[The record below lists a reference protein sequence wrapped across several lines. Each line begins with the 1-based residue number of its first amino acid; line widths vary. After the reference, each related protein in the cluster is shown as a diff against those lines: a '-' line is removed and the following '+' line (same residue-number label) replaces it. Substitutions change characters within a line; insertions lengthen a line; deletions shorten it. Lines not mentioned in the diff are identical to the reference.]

1 MYATKGTFTVNAT
14 LTDSTGK
21 TVFQLILVTI
31 TGQPIVDNGSC
42 GTATAGKPV
51 TCTASPTGGTGPY
64 TITWAS
70 SGTPGTGTGASY
82 TTTFAT
88 KGSFTVTLNVT
99 DANRKFT
106 VQTISVVVAG
116 QPIVDN
122 GSCGTATAGKPVT
135 CTAAP
140 TGGTTPYTIAWRSTG
155 TPATGTGT
163 SYTTT
168 FATKGTFSVTLNV
181 TDANRKFTVQ
191 TISVSV
197 AGQPIV
203 DNGSCGAATAGKP
216 VTCTASPTGGTT
228 PYTIRWSSTGS
239 PATGTGASYTT
250 TFATKGTFSVT
261 LNVTDV
267 NAKFTV
273 QTISVAVAGQPIV
286 DNGTCGVAS
295 AGKPV
300 TCTASPTGGTT
311 PYTISWRSTG
321 TPATGTGASYTTTF
335 ATKGTFSVTLNV
347 TDANS
352 KFTVQTISVTVAGQ
366 PIVDNGSC
374 GAATAGKPVTCT
386 ASPTGGTTP
395 YTITWRSTGSPATGT
410 GASYTTTFATKGT
423 FSVTLNVTDANRK
436 FTVQTISVAVTPQ
449 PIVITA
455 SCNNA
460 QVGAPVN
467 CSASATGGTAPL
479 TFAGS
484 APGGTPPSGTGST
497 FTTSYSTT
505 GTKSINV
512 TATDGNN
519 AHASNIITVTIGA
532 GLQISASCGTNPGT
546 VGKPVNCTAS
556 ATGGTPPYTF
566 SWSAPGGSPAS
577 AGNVTS
583 FQTMYS
589 AKGTFNINATV
600 TDKATPTG
608 KSSMIIVVTITG
620 QPIVDNGSC
629 GTASAGK
636 PVTCN
641 AAPTGGTSPY
651 TITWKSAGN
660 PSTGPGASYTTT
672 FAAKGP
678 QTVTLNVTDANHKF
692 TVQTTTAPVQS
703 QPLVL
708 SANCGIATSGKPV
721 TCTAT
726 ITGGTAPYTIA
737 WASNGSPATGSGTS
751 YTTTFSVKGTY
762 TVTANATDANHLSVV
777 VRQSVTVT
785 PQPLM
790 ATVSCPTS
798 GLTAGKPF
806 SCNVTAT
813 GGTPPYSGTGSQ
825 TVTEPAKGTYTVS
838 FTVRDM
844 NQASATGS
852 TTVTVSSQPLIL
864 TAS

>member
-1 MYATKGTFTVNAT
+1 V
-14 LTDSTGK
+14 
-21 TVFQLILVTI
+21 
-31 TGQPIVDNGSC
+31 
-42 GTATAGKPV
+42 
-51 TCTASPTGGTGPY
+51 
-64 TITWAS
+64 
-70 SGTPGTGTGASY
+70 
-82 TTTFAT
+82 
-88 KGSFTVTLNVT
+88 
-99 DANRKFT
+99 
-106 VQTISVVVAG
+106 
-116 QPIVDN
+116 
-122 GSCGTATAGKPVT
+122 
-135 CTAAP
+135 
-140 TGGTTPYTIAWRSTG
+140 
-155 TPATGTGT
+155 
-163 SYTTT
+163 
-168 FATKGTFSVTLNV
+168 
-181 TDANRKFTVQ
+181 
-191 TISVSV
+191 V

-216 VTCTASPTGGTT
+216 VTCTAAPTGGTT
-228 PYTIRWSSTGS
+228 PYTIT
-239 PATGTGASYTT
+239 
-250 TFATKGTFSVT
+250 
-261 LNVTDV
+261 
-267 NAKFTV
+267 
-273 QTISVAVAGQPIV
+273 
-286 DNGTCGVAS
+286 
-295 AGKPV
+295 
-300 TCTASPTGGTT
+300 
-311 PYTISWRSTG
+311 WRSTG

-347 TDANS
+347 TDANR
-352 KFTVQTISVTVAGQ
+352 KFTVQTISVVVAGQPIVDNGSCGAATAGKPVTCTAAPTGGTTPYTITWRSTGTPATGTGASYTTTFATKGTFSVTLNVTDANRAFTIQTISVTVTGQ

-395 YTITWRSTGSPATGT
+395 YTISWKSTGTPATGT

-436 FTVQTISVAVTPQ
+436 FTVQTISVAVTGQ

-460 QVGAPVN
+460 AVNSPVN
-467 CSASATGGTAPL
+467 CNASATGGTSPI
-479 TFAGS
+479 TFAWS
-484 APGGTPPSGTGST
+484 APGGTPSSGTGAT

-519 AHASNIITVTIGA
+519 VHASKIITVIIGA
-532 GLQISASCGTNPGT
+532 GLQISASCGTNTGT

-589 AKGTFNINATV
+589 AKGTFNIIANV
-600 TDKATPTG
+600 TDHATPIG
-608 KSSMIIVVTITG
+608 KSATTIVVTITG

-641 AAPTGGTSPY
+641 A
-651 TITWKSAGN
+651 
-660 PSTGPGASYTTT
+660 
-672 FAAKGP
+672 
-678 QTVTLNVTDANHKF
+678 
-692 TVQTTTAPVQS
+692 
-703 QPLVL
+703 
-708 SANCGIATSGKPV
+708 
-721 TCTAT
+721 
-726 ITGGTAPYTIA
+726 
-737 WASNGSPATGSGTS
+737 PATGSGTS

-762 TVTANATDANHLSVV
+762 TVTVNATDANHASRV
-777 VRQSVTVT
+777 QSITVTVT

-790 ATVSCPTS
+790 AAVSCPTS

-852 TTVTVSSQPLIL
+852 TTVTVSSQPLML
-864 TAS
+864 TASCPSTGTAGKPVMCTASTTGGSSPVTISWTATGGSPASGTGTGFTTSYAVKGSYSIMVSARDANGVSTSAQSFPISITPQPFMLTENCPSTGTVNQPVNCTASTNGGTSPLFFSWSSPGVYSAI